1 MGRSVP
7 PPPFQTVPELD
18 PVLSPLDL
26 DLLALM
32 GGAGGGPAGSPP
44 VF

>member
-7 PPPFQTVPELD
+7 SPFQPMPELA
-18 PVLSPLDL
+18 PVLSPLDV